1 MQNVQPCSKSSSCKT
16 EMNRLRHSL
25 SFTARSG
32 RALKESPEVAVHEH
46 QQKPSK
52 PHMGAKVRTRR
63 SWSIRSGLLPFKCK
77 ARNEV
82 GAMHGSLRESQ
93 RGFGLPASGSSRSS
107 DASANAPSQRK
118 SAPREQESLAWYPR
132 GVCSKEEAECE
143 AAMPREG
150 DRRMQR
156 SSSFAIAQLSVTEQR
171 HAEQAPQ
178 PTVDGSGGQSDSTRS
193 DGDCLVEVAVA
204 SAEATTSAAE
214 ATAAKRP
221 PRPPALQMPPPAVR
235 LALRSPASR
244 VEGSS
249 TARRRGA
256 SPCPSPSR
264 RPLARSEHLRASD
277 ALRSPSRSA
286 SPGTMHFE
294 RKFVI
299 GGESSPTCAPSPFR
313 LTPSTSCEAA
323 GASMQSPTPPSPR
336 QTILSASAPSSL
348 ESSVSNCKAHD
359 CHAEARRAAH
369 VPCDAKHAGCVL
381 TFEAADSP
389 KSAGAVLAHGAVG
402 GGGCGDTSA
411 AATTTGALTATT
423 TGAATAVV
431 RRDATT
437 LPAQTWWWREETMEA
452 YLHETLEMR
461 RTHSQRQLAAGG
473 E

>member
-193 DGDCLVEVAVA
+193 ECVRPLWQ
-204 SAEATTSAAE
+204 STFTS
-214 ATAAKRP
+214 P
-221 PRPPALQMPPPAVR
+221 PRVHR
-235 LALRSPASR
+235 LTFASHHFCTASDVHQSTGSP
-244 VEGSS
+244 
-249 TARRRGA
+249 
-256 SPCPSPSR
+256 
-264 RPLARSEHLRASD
+264 LRAW
-277 ALRSPSRSA
+277 R
-286 SPGTMHFE
+286 
-294 RKFVI
+294 
-299 GGESSPTCAPSPFR
+299 
-313 LTPSTSCEAA
+313 
-323 GASMQSPTPPSPR
+323 
-336 QTILSASAPSSL
+336 TILP
-348 ESSVSNCKAHD
+348 
-359 CHAEARRAAH
+359 
-369 VPCDAKHAGCVL
+369 PCL
-381 TFEAADSP
+381 
-389 KSAGAVLAHGAVG
+389 L
-402 GGGCGDTSA
+402 
-411 AATTTGALTATT
+411 
-423 TGAATAVV
+423 
-431 RRDATT
+431 
-437 LPAQTWWWREETMEA
+437 
-452 YLHETLEMR
+452 
-461 RTHSQRQLAAGG
+461 
-473 E
+473 